1 MWRRTLVHGDD
12 TAPLDDTVIDNE
24 KIKLVTRLQEYLP
37 DAERVSIAVGYFY
50 ISGFAPLM
58 DKFKTIEGSA
68 DSDHVIRLLMSPT
81 TDHRTAETL
90 LAGYEDR
97 EAVRRKVGS
106 LARLDLEEA
115 KKHVREAI
123 AHMPQTDG
131 DQAVVGKIISLIAKD
146 KLKVRMHTKTR
157 LHAKAY
163 IFEYADRRAPR
174 MSIIGSSNF
183 TISGIRDHAELN
195 LKTMERSHSDLL
207 LKWFNDHWDDE
218 DTVEFTADFA
228 DLLRRSWAGKK
239 YTPKEAYTA
248 ATFGEHE
255 GFKTSEV
262 GAQTPTGKIELFDFQ
277 QQAVNH
283 AVDRLENYGGVIV
296 ADVVGTG
303 KSLIGCT
310 ILKHLYDG
318 RRTGASLTPLV
329 ICPPYLIPMWKKYM
343 QEYDIPAN
351 AISRYKIGDKD
362 STLLEEYGRCDAILV
377 DESHNFRHTTTKAYA
392 ALADFMDRKT
402 GDARIVMLTATP
414 VSNTVHD
421 LKNQLK
427 LFPAE
432 SMGRIPVLHDVGLDE
447 YFKGME
453 KDNRITEEGKE
464 KARALLRHVMI
475 RRTRTQIVARFGGRD
490 GGGAYIERDGER
502 QYFPQR
508 NLANPASYSV
518 DRVYNESFDT
528 ICQAI
533 KSLTLARYA
542 PGAYLKS
549 DGPYA
554 DAEPYKSLLN
564 SAMSLKGIVM
574 TTLLKR
580 MESSIAAFRSS
591 VERYM
596 NGTKEFRILLKQG
609 RIPVGDDFSERIYLM
624 ASGETDR
631 DEFEREISN
640 TTSKYR
646 AEAFDTKNW
655 IRDLQN
661 DEIQFGSILAL
672 LPKEA
677 DYYNTDDK
685 IHTLRKLVDEFKRD
699 KILIFTES
707 AVTARYIK
715 EHLARYFE
723 ESEQPEK
730 ANKMLQIDSVQGEA
744 EKTSAVRRFDPE
756 NNPGRK
762 ANNYV
767 NSEQECDILIST
779 DVLSEGVNLQAGRVV
794 INYDFHWN
802 PIKLIQRVGRIDRI
816 GSKHREIEIKNF
828 LPTLE
833 IEESLSLKDRVA
845 SKIETIRE
853 IIGTDQK
860 VLEATERID
869 EGSVQSIYA
878 GDEKVLDL
886 AISTSIL
893 DTTTDAEIDAERISG
908 DTTELASAMAL
919 PSGIRSTAARNG
931 RLLIALD
938 ADEHTDMM
946 EAPGPEGGSFGEAT
960 RIDSQK
966 FVKYYLVLSSGEVK
980 TVHQSTMLKKM
991 RDGAKMPGLDED
1003 GSYNRLVASAWDRFR
1018 REMRSGEGDPPPN
1031 KVQRY
1036 FVSKLKAIGREH
1048 PDLASPVEQAIAKV
1062 QERMVSNRQPYRA
1075 LLHLQ
1080 KEIDKS
1086 PDMLEKDVLDRLTSI
1101 FGQYGNI
1108 RYVKTIEKPKIRYS
1122 MMVGNS

>member
-1 MWRRTLVHGDD
+1 MSGDGL
-12 TAPLDDTVIDNE
+12 PPIDDTVIDNE
-24 KIKLVTRLQEYLP
+24 KIKLVTRLQEYIP

-58 DKFKTIEGSA
+58 DKFKTIEGSTNTN
-68 DSDHVIRLLMSPT
+68 HTIRLLISPT
-81 TDHRTAETL
+81 TDHRTAEAL

-97 EAVRRKVGS
+97 EAVRRKMGA
-106 LARLDLEEA
+106 LARLDPEEA
-115 KKHVREAI
+115 RMHIEEAI
-123 AHMPQTDG
+123 AHMPQTDS
-131 DQAVVGKIISLIAKD
+131 DQAVVAKIISLIAKG
-146 KLKVRMHTKTR
+146 KLEVKMHTRTR
-157 LHAKAY
+157 LHAKVY

-174 MSIIGSSNF
+174 MSIIGSSNL

-195 LKTMERSHSDLL
+195 LKTLERSHSDLL
-207 LKWFNDHWDDE
+207 LGWFNDHWNDE

-228 DLLRRSWAGKK
+228 DLLCRSWAGKK

-248 ATFGEHE
+248 ATFREH
-255 GFKTSEV
+255 GGV
-262 GAQTPTGKIELFDFQ
+262 GTRKVGTQTQAGKIELFDFQ
-277 QQAVNH
+277 QRAVNH
-283 AVDRLENYGGVIV
+283 AVDKLENYGGVIV

-303 KSLIGCT
+303 KSFIGCT

-318 RRTGASLTPLV
+318 RRTGAGLTPLV

-343 QEYDIPAN
+343 KDFDIPAN

-392 ALADFMDRKT
+392 ALSDFMDRKT

-432 SMGRIPVLHDVGLDE
+432 SISRIPVLRDAGLDD
-447 YFKGME
+447 YFKSME
-453 KDNRITEEGKE
+453 RDNRMTEEGKE
-464 KARALLRHVMI
+464 KARVLLRHVMI
-475 RRTRTQIVARFGGRD
+475 RRTRTQIVARFGKHD
-490 GGGAYIERDGER
+490 KDGAYIERDGEK

-508 NLANPASYSV
+508 NLANPASYNP
-518 DRVYNESFDT
+518 DKVYNESLRT
-528 ICQAI
+528 IQQAL
-533 KSLTLARYA
+533 KNLTLARYT

-549 DGPYA
+549 DGPYV

-580 MESSIAAFRSS
+580 MESSIAAFQSS
-591 VERYM
+591 VEHYM
-596 NGTKEFRILLKQG
+596 NGTKEFRILLRQG
-609 RIPVGDDFSERIYLM
+609 KIPVGDDFSERIYLM

-640 TTSKYR
+640 TVSKYR
-646 AEAFDTKNW
+646 AEAFDTKKW

-661 DEIQFGSILAL
+661 DEIQFSSILGL

-677 DYYNTDDK
+677 DYYSTDNK
-685 IHTLRKLVDEFKRD
+685 IHTLRNLVDEFKRD

-707 AVTARYIK
+707 AVTAKYIR

-723 ESEQPEK
+723 ESGQLERID
-730 ANKMLQIDSVQGEA
+730 KMIQIDSDQGEA

-756 NNPGRK
+756 NNPGK
-762 ANNYV
+762 NASGLV
-767 NSEQECDILIST
+767 SPEQECDILVST

-802 PIKLIQRVGRIDRI
+802 PVKLIQRVGRIDRI

-828 LPTLE
+828 LPAYE
-833 IEESLSLKDRVA
+833 IEEVLSLKDRVA
-845 SKIETIRE
+845 SKIRTIRE

-886 AISTSIL
+886 AITSGIL
-893 DTTTDAEIDAERISG
+893 DTTTDAEMDAERISG
-908 DTTELASAMAL
+908 DSTELAAAMAL
-919 PSGIRSTAARNG
+919 PSGIRSTAAHNG
-931 RLLIALD
+931 RLLIALE
-938 ADEHTDMM
+938 ADEHTDMI
-946 EAPGPEGGSFGEAT
+946 EAQGPEGSPLGEAV

-966 FVKYYLVLSSGEVK
+966 FVKHYLVLPSGEIRAM
-980 TVHQSTMLKKM
+980 HQSTMLKKM
-991 RDGAKMPGLDED
+991 RDNADMPGLDED
-1003 GSYNRLVASAWDRFR
+1003 DSYNRLVAGAWDRFR
-1018 REMRSGEGDPPPN
+1018 REMRSGEGDPAPN
-1031 KVQRY
+1031 QVQRY
-1036 FVSKLKAIGREH
+1036 FVSKLKAIGRNH
-1048 PDLASPVEQAIAKV
+1048 PDLARPVEQTIAKV
-1062 QERMVSNRQPYRA
+1062 QERMASNRQPYRA

-1086 PDMLEKDVLDRLTSI
+1086 PDMLEADVLGSLTSI
-1101 FGQYGNI
+1101 FDQYGST
-1108 RYVKTIEKPKIRYS
+1108 RYVKTIEKPRIRYS
-1122 MMVGNS
+1122 MMVGSS